1 MTTWILDKSA
11 HVRLVAGATPP
22 AGIDLTD
29 LAICDIGELEW
40 LYSARSA
47 TDYDSQQTSL
57 RAYQIPH
64 PATSLTGFATF
75 SAT

>member
-47 TDYDSQQTSL
+47 TDYDSQ
-57 RAYQIPH
+57 
-64 PATSLTGFATF
+64 
-75 SAT
+75 

>member
-29 LAICDIGELEW
+29 LAICDIGELE
-40 LYSARSA
+40 
-47 TDYDSQQTSL
+47 
-57 RAYQIPH
+57 
-64 PATSLTGFATF
+64 
-75 SAT
+75 